1 MTLNGRIKFMS
12 KKLTKKQEKLK
23 KEVLMKV
30 TEFSNFL
37 SENGFEY
44 VLTAGLV
51 GTEIGFTYAEGDETR
66 IILVLHD
73 LKNRIIESLI
83 KKPKSKK
90 KKQNAK

>member
-1 MTLNGRIKFMS
+1 MS

-23 KEVLMKV
+23 KEVLIKV

-37 SENGFEY
+37 SENGFEC
-44 VLTAGLV
+44 VLTGGLV
-51 GTEIGFTYAEGDETR
+51 GTDIGFTYIEGNSARAVCTLGE
-66 IILVLHD
+66 